1 MLKRFTKLFLL
12 GPALV
17 LTGLSQ
23 SLHADWRLNFGGISA
38 ANPQDVVISLGSDPN
53 LDPEAACVAVTLARS
68 FSLARL
74 PSGDPKANVTLFV
87 TLDGVNLASN
97 EYISKRRLKEYECAT
112 PFDPPYVTLKENLMA
127 FISGNHNNLVVCP
140 RCWEERYGDELP
152 DYGVLPGKEEGVP
165 LQAIGKMIFNAD
177 KILDF

>member
-12 GPALV
+12 GPALA

-23 SLHADWRLNFGGISA
+23 SLHADGNLDFGGISA
-38 ANPQDVVISLGSDPN
+38 ADPQDLVISLGSDPN

-68 FSLARL
+68 L
-74 PSGDPKANVTLFV
+74 SGNPNANVTLFV
-87 TLDGVNLASN
+87 TLGGVNLAN
-97 EYISKRRLKEYECAT
+97 DEYISKRRLKEYECYT

-127 FISGNHNNLVVCP
+127 FISGNHDRMVVCP
-140 RCWEERYGDELP
+140 LCWEERYGDELP
-152 DYGVLPGKEEGVP
+152 GFGVLPGKEGVP
-165 LQAIGKMIFNAD
+165 FKAIGAMIFNAD